1 MTERPDVPGA
11 LNFPALRE
19 DFVPLPASEPDG
31 FRHVLFVGTTGAGKT
46 TLVRQLIGTHPATE
60 RFPSTS
66 TAKCTIHDTE
76 IILGQAPW
84 RAVVTFVSSDQARGH
99 LNECISAALLA
110 VIRGEDD
117 ATVLPRLLD
126 HVEQRF
132 RFSYVLG
139 RGPTTTQRSGLFG
152 DEDEGRDG
160 GIGELG
166 GEAVG
171 IDLTATNELLTR
183 SLTRLR
189 SLAGQLRERVRA
201 TLLLSEDDQSEENE
215 DVIQELLEEEHEA
228 ELKDTDVREIADPL
242 MDEIEKRFG
251 LLPASSLTRTPQGWP
266 LTWCGSWPA
275 EERGEFLGSVSR
287 FSSNYRPL
295 WGQLLTPLV
304 SGIRVAGP
312 FAPRWKSGRAPKL
325 VLFDGQG
332 LGHTPKSSSSVSTAL
347 SRLIDATDAVVLVDN
362 AAQPMQAAALAIM
375 DELASTGNG
384 RKLILAFTHLDQVQ
398 GDSLPTTSDKARH
411 VLESAE
417 NAISALRDPY
427 AQRVLRERLH
437 AASFFLADLQEQL
450 PEHTTSGRRTIKQ
463 LVGLLD
469 AVDQVIERPQP
480 TEASPIY
487 DRLTLVASI
496 LRALEAFHEEW
507 RPTLGLGPRRSEK
520 RHWATI
526 KALSRRL
533 AEMGEDEYG
542 GLRPVADLRKKL
554 VVRINRFI
562 RKPSRWEG
570 PEATEEEKTEK
581 YASLASSLGR
591 RLTDLSDRR
600 VWSEQMHLWKRA
612 FSRRGR
618 GSTFVRAEIIGNDIY
633 ERAAPV
639 ADDTPSSVRNRC
651 LRDVVDEF
659 EAAADEVG
667 AQII

>member
-1 MTERPDVPGA
+1 M
-11 LNFPALRE
+11 
-19 DFVPLPASEPDG
+19 
-31 FRHVLFVGTTGAGKT
+31 LFVGTTGAGKT
-46 TLVRQLIGTHPATE
+46 TLVRQLIGTHPVKE

-84 RAVVTFVSSDQARGH
+84 RAVVTFVSADQARGH

-110 VIRGEDD
+110 IIRGEDD
-117 ATVLPRLLD
+117 ATVLQRLLD

-139 RGPTTTQRSGLFG
+139 RGPTTTKRSGLFG

-160 GIGELG
+160 QNSELAR
-166 GEAVG
+166 EASD

-183 SLTRLR
+183 SLARLR
-189 SLAGQLRERVRA
+189 NLAAQLRDRVRA
-201 TLLLSEDDQSEENE
+201 TLLSSDDDPSEENE

-228 ELKDTDVREIADPL
+228 ELRDEDVREIADLL
-242 MDEIEKRFG
+242 MAEIEKRFS
-251 LLPASSLTRTPQGWP
+251 LLPASAVTKTPQGWP

-275 EERGEFLGSVSR
+275 EKRGEFLRSISR

-295 WGQLLTPLV
+295 WGRLLTPLV

-312 FAPRWKSGRAPKL
+312 FAPGWNSGRAPRL

-347 SRLIDATDAVVLVDN
+347 SRLIDSADAVVLVDN

-398 GDSLPTTSDKARH
+398 GDNLPTFSDKARH
-411 VLESAE
+411 VLQSAE
-417 NAISALRDPY
+417 NGISDIGDPY
-427 AQRVLRERLH
+427 AQRLLRERLN

-450 PEHTTSGRRTIKQ
+450 PEHTPSGRRTITQ
-463 LVGLLD
+463 LLGLLD
-469 AVDQVIERPQP
+469 AVDQVIEKPEP

-496 LRALEAFHEEW
+496 LRAAEAFHGEW
-507 RPTLGLGPRRSEK
+507 RPTLGLGPRRSDK

-533 AEMGEDEYG
+533 AEMGEDEYRD
-542 GLRPVADLRKKL
+542 LRPVADLRKKL
-554 VVRINRFI
+554 MVQIDRFI

-570 PEATEEEKTEK
+570 PEATEEEKTDK
-581 YASLASSLGR
+581 YASLANSLGR
-591 RLTDLSDRR
+591 RLTDLSTRR
-600 VWSEQMHLWKRA
+600 IWSEQMDLWKRA

-639 ADDTPSSVRNRC
+639 ADDTPSSFRSRC

-659 EAAADEVG
+659 EAAAEEVG
-667 AQII
+667 AQLL